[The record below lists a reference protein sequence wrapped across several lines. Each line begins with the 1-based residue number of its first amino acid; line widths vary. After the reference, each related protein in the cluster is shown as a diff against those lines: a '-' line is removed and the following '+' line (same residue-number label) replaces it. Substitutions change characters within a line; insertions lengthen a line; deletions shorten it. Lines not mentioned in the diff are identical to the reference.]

1 MKITQKLWFGAKDKT
16 KVKFCYIVMS
26 VFPTLDTKIQKYIED
41 ILYEEN
47 EHYQK
52 HVL

>member
-1 MKITQKLWFGAKDKT
+1 MKITRKLWFGGKDKT

-26 VFPTLDTKIQKYIED
+26 VFPTLDTEIQKCTED

-52 HVL
+52 RVL